1 MNLIDHKKIEEFM
14 SEAGELARQSVR
26 DFGGGPFGA
35 VVVANNIVVG
45 RGRNNVTIKND
56 PTAHAEIVAI
66 RDACAKKKT
75 FDLKGHV
82 IFSSCEPCP
91 MCLSAIYWAR
101 IDKIFYANSRMDAQK
116 IGFDDNEIYC
126 ELAKHADQRRIKMV
140 RVPDKISSLAFL
152 DWEQKIDKVEY

>member
-1 MNLIDHKKIEEFM
+1 MVSG
-14 SEAGELARQSVR
+14 SEKTG
-26 DFGGGPFGA
+26 
-35 VVVANNIVVG
+35 
-45 RGRNNVTIKND
+45 TITVKND

-126 ELAKHADQRRIKMV
+126 ELAKHVDQRRIKMV